1 MFQHL
6 QQPDRQLLHLQQPHR
21 QLQYLRIVADAH
33 QLEDPLHAIMTSLPS
48 SLREAKIWRGS
59 NVTVLLAMYY
69 YVVIRHHVITCILE
83 HFVRL

>member
-6 QQPDRQLLHLQQPHR
+6 QQPHRQLLHLQQPHW
-21 QLQYLRIVADAH
+21 QLQHLCIVADAH
-33 QLEDPLHAIMTSLPS
+33 ELEESLHAIMTSLPT
-48 SLREAKIWRGS
+48 SLRDAKIWRGS

-83 HFVRL
+83 HSVRL